1 MTRRESMFH
10 ELKELSEEHSEDT
23 VWPPKVEPP
32 KTLIRDP
39 REYKRMFSC
48 EFVEDHFDGH

>member
-10 ELKELSEEHSEDT
+10 ELKELSKEHSEDI